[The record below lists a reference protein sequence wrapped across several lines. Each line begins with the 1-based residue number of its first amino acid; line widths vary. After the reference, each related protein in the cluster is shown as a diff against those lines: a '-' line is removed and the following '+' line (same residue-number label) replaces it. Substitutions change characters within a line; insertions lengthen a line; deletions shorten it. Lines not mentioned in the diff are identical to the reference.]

1 MAQEPSITVG
11 VKLSTRMA
19 EAIDS
24 KVAALEVA
32 TGNPHTKSDV
42 IRMALAQY
50 LGLLEAPA
58 QADDQP
64 QPTP

>member
-11 VKLSTRMA
+11 VKLSIKMA
-19 EAIDS
+19 DAIDS
-24 KVAALEVA
+24 KVAALEAA

-50 LGLLEAPA
+50 LGLLEAQP